1 MSSYELPANADE
13 HVLRRKIEEA
23 QGNLLSLDISNCI
36 VAHPSALLSLLSTL
50 TNLRC
55 LSCIACPLK
64 PSLLLK
70 RLLLSLQNL
79 SRLEFSLVQAVHD
92 AVKNRVEIEHF
103 HEELIGKHSS
113 ISEIYVEVAN
123 EANMRLLL
131 SFLRYCPLVT
141 DIHIYAANCIP
152 SDHVTPWCFAIM
164 QSLGQLVMFTLNGE
178 AQFTMQSELA
188 QPLDLRSCMDTL
200 GTVVFNKSAKAL
212 SYAALRDLATS
223 PRPVHP
229 VEPVVLVA
237 VQSSGLHKELLDAS
251 SRYHWRWLQSLCF
264 VLVHSGHHETAYPV
278 VSARY
283 RTILQDFFSRLTDI
297 VELNLSCFHFGDGI
311 DITELIP
318 AAVLQ
323 RLRALS
329 LPPCALPP
337 PGAVL
342 QLVMDLSHMEDLD
355 IRLHMDGRHRSCL
368 FCDEALTIPPEA
380 ASAFRLSSG
389 RFTLSNV
396 PQLTSFNF
404 LGCIRVS
411 HVRFIGDHGF
421 RDPNKAYNAFC
432 KAICSNDNIRSI
444 VIKLPYI
451 CFRARSFETSLC
463 PANALE
469 RLCILT
475 TNCSPQGIGSG
486 GDSRTTGQQSSIC
499 ILRAHSLCG
508 L

>member
-36 VAHPSALLSLLSTL
+36 VAHPSALL
-50 TNLRC
+50 
-55 LSCIACPLK
+55 
-64 PSLLLK
+64 
-70 RLLLSLQNL
+70 LLLSLQNL

-113 ISEIYVEVAN
+113 ISEMYVEVAN

-164 QSLGQLVMFTLNGE
+164 QSLEQLVMFTLNGE

-188 QPLDLRSCMDTL
+188 QPPRLAELYGHSC
-200 GTVVFNKSAKAL
+200 AKAL

-283 RTILQDFFSRLTDI
+283 RAILQDFFSRLTDI

-311 DITELIP
+311 DITELNSRGCTAKAP
-318 AAVLQ
+318 RVVTA
-323 RLRALS
+323 
-329 LPPCALPP
+329 P
-337 PGAVL
+337 
-342 QLVMDLSHMEDLD
+342 LVMDLGNMEDLD

-389 RFTLSNV
+389 RFTPEQCSTPHFL
-396 PQLTSFNF
+396 QLP
-404 LGCIRVS
+404 RVHS
-411 HVRFIGDHGF
+411 GIPH
-421 RDPNKAYNAFC
+421 PNKAYNAFC

-469 RLCILT
+469 RLCILP
-475 TNCSPQGIGSG
+475 TNCSLKGSEAAAVVARLASNLPSAFYVHIHYVDFDSKENESVTWIRLPDSDEANRSNRAKTMWGKPCIMCSTQTFIGHPKPR
-486 GDSRTTGQQSSIC
+486 SRQLQ
-499 ILRAHSLCG
+499 
-508 L
+508 